1 VRSTDPE
8 RGEIVSPV
16 VLQIDSKEAGPAEL
30 DEALRVLSSELLS
43 APDLDVEHRT
53 EPAPPNTKGLGTLAA
68 LAVTLL
74 TSKAAASAITVLGDF
89 LTRHKGM
96 TIKVKQG
103 DTVLELSGASPKAL
117 AALLPQVATL
127 MSANRS

>member
-1 VRSTDPE
+1 M
-8 RGEIVSPV
+8 
-16 VLQIDSKEAGPAEL
+16 

-68 LAVTLL
+68 LAVTLV

-89 LTRHKGM
+89 LTRHKDM
-96 TIKVKQG
+96 KIRVKKG
-103 DTVLELSGASPKAL
+103 DTVLELSGASPKEL
-117 AALLPQVATL
+117 AALLPQVAAL
-127 MSANRS
+127 MS